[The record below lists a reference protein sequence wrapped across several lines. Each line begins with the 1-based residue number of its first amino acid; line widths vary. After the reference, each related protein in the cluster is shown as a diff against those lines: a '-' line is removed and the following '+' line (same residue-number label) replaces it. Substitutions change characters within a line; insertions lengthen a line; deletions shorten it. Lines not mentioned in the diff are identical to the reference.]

1 MFTEESDED
10 TVIKYDKIGQKQ
22 QMLLIIVILKSLSTN
37 RLISLYVL
45 GTIFKEEG
53 YKCKH
58 AKCKVKILSRPL
70 MIVNLL

>member
-1 MFTEESDED
+1 
-10 TVIKYDKIGQKQ
+10 
-22 QMLLIIVILKSLSTN
+22 MLLIIVILKSLSRN

-58 AKCKVKILSRPL
+58 AKYKVKILSRPL